1 MTVKEVVNKVVKTTP
16 VRIESHWS
24 SNIVYD
30 FDSEVANREVE
41 SLIVRDGQLV
51 IGI

>member
-1 MTVKEVVNKVVKTTP
+1 MTVEEVVNKLIITTP
-16 VRIESHWS
+16 FRIESHWNC
-24 SNIVYD
+24 NIEYD
-30 FDSEVANREVE
+30 LDSEVANREVE